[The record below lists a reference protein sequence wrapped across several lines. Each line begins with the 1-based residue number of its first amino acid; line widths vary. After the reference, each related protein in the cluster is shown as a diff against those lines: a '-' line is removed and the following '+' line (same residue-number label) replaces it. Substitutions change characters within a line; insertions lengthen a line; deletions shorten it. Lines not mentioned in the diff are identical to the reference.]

1 MAGRNMFGCSI
12 ANSLSVHLGMLG
24 RWRDELWNSVTEK
37 FSKKLSGWKGARPI
51 RSSWSGLF
59 FNEIH
64 SSKLAFIPSLSGV
77 PKRMAGRI
85 EGIRTICPW
94 GGRDRIHLIAWSPK
108 LRFLGLGWSSNKLV
122 GLEASYSGLLVGQAG
137 PPSSHSSR
145 WQWEIKNKGVRGK

>member
-1 MAGRNMFGCSI
+1 MI
-12 ANSLSVHLGMLG
+12 APLIALGYRREGEVSLLA
-24 RWRDELWNSVTEK
+24 
-37 FSKKLSGWKGARPI
+37 FSLKQVRKA
-51 RSSWSGLF
+51 GLF

-145 WQWEIKNKGVRGK
+145 